1 MQQVGAFVLLE
12 ERGTKTVVGWPFE
25 GDCFDELRHVDWE
38 RVCDDFEERVCDDF
52 EERVCDDFEERVCD
66 DFEEVAL

>member
-1 MQQVGAFVLLE
+1 MGAFFLLQ

-25 GDCFDELRHVDWE
+25 GDCLDELRDVDGE
-38 RVCDDFEERVCDDF
+38 G
-52 EERVCDDFEERVCD
+52 VCD